1 MNSAGWM
8 HLGIVLLA
16 FAGAVV
22 FFLRRTIFPAP
33 REGSN
38 NSEGWY
44 GGGGG
49 YEGHS
54 GHDGGGH
61 AGHGGGDS

>member
-22 FFLRRTIFPAP
+22 FFLRRRIFPAP
-33 REGSN
+33 REGSG
-38 NSEGWY
+38 NSESWY
-44 GGGGG
+44 GGGG